1 MNKLISLLFVIFLL
15 GSCVIQEKSV
25 ELANGEMV
33 TQKKYDQMIE
43 KAFKSAD
50 KEARKSV
57 KGKMSRKEIKEF
69 RETITVKIDTLG
81 N

>member
-1 MNKLISLLFVIFLL
+1 MNKIVLILIFGLLIS
-15 GSCVIQEKSV
+15 SCATQQKSV

-33 TQKKYDQMIE
+33 TQKQYDKMLE
-43 KAFKSAD
+43 KAFKTAD

-57 KGKMSRKEIKEF
+57 KGKLNRKEVKEL
-69 RETITVKIDTLG
+69 RENTTVILDTI